1 MPHVNSSGGD
11 DLASTDEVK
20 VYKDEG
26 EEEKRSSENLSEE
39 KLGLV
44 TETEEVGWAP
54 SSFKIEE
61 KLGLSLKFR
70 INFVAFQA
78 MPCLV
83 HRLGLIVDIMCSFV
97 FCWFYRTRTEE
108 DMRVE
113 KRGQGRGEMV
123 STAVTFFSRNPSVHL
138 YTKHNKKVN

>member
-54 SSFKIEE
+54 SSFKIERN
-61 KLGLSLKFR
+61 LGLSLKFG
-70 INFVAFQA
+70 INFVALKA
-78 MPCLV
+78 MSCLV
-83 HRLGLIVDIMCSFV
+83 HGLGLIMDIMCSFV
-97 FCWFYRTRTEE
+97 FVGFI
-108 DMRVE
+108 
-113 KRGQGRGEMV
+113 GQEWR
-123 STAVTFFSRNPSVHL
+123 RI
-138 YTKHNKKVN
+138 

>member
-44 TETEEVGWAP
+44 TETEEVGLKLHP
-54 SSFKIEE
+54 LLHDSFDD
-61 KLGLSLKFR
+61 L
-70 INFVAFQA
+70 N
-78 MPCLV
+78 
-83 HRLGLIVDIMCSFV
+83 
-97 FCWFYRTRTEE
+97 
-108 DMRVE
+108 
-113 KRGQGRGEMV
+113 
-123 STAVTFFSRNPSVHL
+123 
-138 YTKHNKKVN
+138 

>member
-54 SSFKIEE
+54 SSFKIE
-61 KLGLSLKFR
+61 KNLGLSLMFG
-70 INFVAFQA
+70 INFVAFQV

-83 HRLGLIVDIMCSFV
+83 HRLGLIMDIMCSFV
-97 FCWFYRTRTEE
+97 LCWFYRTRMEE

-123 STAVTFFSRNPSVHL
+123 STAVTFFSRNPSVHSH
-138 YTKHNKKVN
+138 T